1 MDLKQRTVCGRALE
15 TGRERKQRW
24 GLHGRGVDG
33 AEQRL
38 AVGIVAVL
46 CSSAPDCSAS
56 CAPVPFW
63 FKAPDGN
70 PTITPRACREHQ
82 HRRATLFCPTASPLG
97 PTMPCSQALK
107 LQSRAPMAP
116 SASSLA
122 SLFFSETARRH
133 RPDTRLGFFL
143 GKRKIMHT
151 AHLARGPWSLA
162 GPVWNLMKL
171 LIPQEAK
178 AAIWILFS

>member
-1 MDLKQRTVCGRALE
+1 VRSCVGDGQGAQAEVGVARAR
-15 TGRERKQRW
+15 TGRSGAAAGCW
-24 GLHGRGVDG
+24 DRG
-33 AEQRL
+33 
-38 AVGIVAVL
+38 
-46 CSSAPDCSAS
+46 C
-56 CAPVPFW
+56 
-63 FKAPDGN
+63 
-70 PTITPRACREHQ
+70 ACREHQ

-171 LIPQEAK
+171 VPSGSCLANFHLCFYRV
-178 AAIWILFS
+178 ARGGHRDRTFHLTCSSSLHVRSR